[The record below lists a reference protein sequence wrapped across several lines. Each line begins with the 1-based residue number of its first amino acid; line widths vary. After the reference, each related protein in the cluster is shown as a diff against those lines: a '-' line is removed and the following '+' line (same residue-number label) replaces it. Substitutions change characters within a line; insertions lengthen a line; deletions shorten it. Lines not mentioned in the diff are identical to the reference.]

1 MEMEIVEKI
10 INGDRRTAAKLI
22 TLAENDFI
30 HAQNIFKKLYNY
42 TGNALVIGITGPPGA
57 GKSTITDKLTKNLRK
72 QGKTVGIIAIDPTSP
87 FTGGALLGDRIRMQ
101 DLSTDRGVFI
111 RSMGTRGHL
120 GGLSQ
125 TTQAAVKI
133 LDALGKDIIFI
144 ETVGVGQAE
153 VDIVKVADT
162 VVLITMPGMGDD
174 IQIIKAGI
182 MEIGDIF
189 VVNKADKEGC
199 ERLATEIEMML
210 DLNQNSR
217 WRPPVLKTVATD
229 NVGIQKL
236 SEEID
241 RHIKHL
247 KETGELE
254 QRRRESAKKEI
265 FDLIQEKWKE
275 ILSNSISNGL
285 LDEIVTKVVKRD
297 EDPYTAVRKL
307 SDILIHSYTQGGMN
321 K

>member
-1 MEMEIVEKI
+1 MEIVEKI
-10 INGDRRTAAKLI
+10 INGDRRIAAKLI

-30 HAQNIFKKLYNY
+30 HAQNILKELYNY
-42 TGNALVIGITGPPGA
+42 TGNALVIGITGPSGA
-57 GKSTITDKLTKNLRK
+57 GKSTITDKLTKSLRK

-101 DLSTDRGVFI
+101 DLSTDQGVFI

-144 ETVGVGQAE
+144 ETVGVGQTE

-199 ERLATEIEMML
+199 ERLFTEIEMML
-210 DLNQNSR
+210 DLNQNGR
-217 WRPPVLKTVATD
+217 WRPPVLKTIAT
-229 NVGIQKL
+229 NGIGIQEL
-236 SEEID
+236 WQEINH
-241 RHIKHL
+241 HIEYI
-247 KETGELE
+247 KESGELE
-254 QRRRESAKKEI
+254 KRRRESVKKEI

-275 ILSNSISNGL
+275 ILSNSISNGF

-297 EDPYTAVRKL
+297 EDPYTAVKKL